1 MPRPRIHDT
10 DRVLDAVES
19 LAVSSGPAAVTIRAI
34 SAAVG
39 VSNGA
44 LYHSFGSRAGLLAQ
58 AWLRAGRRFLEAQTA
73 VVNAALAAPGRAAA
87 IEAVAAAADTPAA
100 FAEQHPDSCRLLL
113 TVPRDELL
121 DPGLPD
127 DIHTEIRKLES
138 MLIELMIRLAQ
149 RAWNRKDAAAV
160 DAITVCIVDLPTAIL
175 LRRDRLHSDTA
186 REQLRA
192 AVRAV
197 LEIEPQLG
205 CGGGPGGGRAPARGG
220 GGGGGRGGGGAGG

>member
-1 MPRPRIHDT
+1 M
-10 DRVLDAVES
+10 
-19 LAVSSGPAAVTIRAI
+19 TIRAI
-34 SAAVG
+34 SAEVG

-44 LYHSFGSRAGLLAQ
+44 LYHSFGSRAGVLAH

-73 VVNAALAAPGRAAA
+73 VVDAALAAPGRPAA
-87 IEAVAAAADTPAA
+87 IEAVAAAADIPAA
-100 FAEQHPDSCRLLL
+100 FAEGHPDSCRLLL

-127 DIHTEIRKLES
+127 DLHTEIRKLES

-149 RAWNRKDAAAV
+149 RVWNRKDAAAV

-175 LRRDRLHSDTA
+175 LRRNRLRSNTA
-186 REQLRA
+186 RQQLRA

-205 CGGGPGGGRAPARGG
+205 CASRRESTRTPGVS
-220 GGGGGRGGGGAGG
+220 GAFTS

>member
-10 DRVLDAVES
+10 DRVLDAAES
-19 LAVSSGPAAVTIRAI
+19 LAVRAGPAAVTIRAI

-39 VSNGA
+39 ASNGA

-58 AWLRAGRRFLEAQTA
+58 AWLRAGRRFLDAQTA
-73 VVNAALAAPGRAAA
+73 VVDAALAAPGRAAA
-87 IEAVAAAADTPAA
+87 INAVAAAADTPAA

-121 DPGLPD
+121 DPGLPN
-127 DIHTEIRKLES
+127 DIRDEIRKLES
-138 MLIELMIRLAQ
+138 MLIELMIRLAH

-175 LRRDRLHSDTA
+175 LRRDRLRSTTA

-205 CGGGPGGGRAPARGG
+205 
-220 GGGGGRGGGGAGG
+220 GAGATERTTS